1 MPLARNFR
9 YLAILLART
18 LRKLSVWPLLATPKI
33 AHDGDI
39 KTNPVFNM
47 YKE

>member
-9 YLAILLART
+9 HLAILLART
-18 LRKLSVWPLLATPKI
+18 LRRLSVWPLSALAKI